1 MSTSSQSASAG
12 QGIERIFANPAREL
26 KVRFRWAMIA
36 IALLII
42 LNQLLVQP
50 AITRLT
56 SDGPVINIAGRQR
69 MLSQKLS
76 KAALALE
83 MAVQQHHGPS
93 ISARQAELS
102 EVLTIWQAAHE
113 KLTDRGIQRTGPD
126 LLSPTLRNA
135 FNELQPHF
143 DVMRSAAKQIIDK
156 TKQVAASHD
165 LPPDLSA
172 EVATVLEQEG
182 AFLTRMHQIVGL
194 YEEEARSHIDQLK
207 QTGWWIV
214 LLLLLALLFVNMGV
228 IAPATNTIDRQFAHH
243 DRQYRQLVETT
254 RDAIVVLSPERR
266 IMFANHRLA
275 ELLLV
280 KEEQLLESP
289 FENIL
294 TRPSRDLFAELDF
307 GAVTPAQSQ
316 ITLDFLRG
324 DQSAMTGLLVPQVLL
339 DLDGLP
345 AGTLLVITDISA
357 QLKAEHQSRQLKSQ
371 LDHARRL
378 TAIGEIAAGLAHEIH
393 QPLGAIANYAEG
405 SLLLIENNRCSIE
418 ELKTP
423 LERIRAAALRGGQI
437 TRSVR
442 KIAGPSV
449 DIQPEQSLNSLISE
463 VVDLYIPQAEQAQIS
478 VNVETDDSIPLLAI
492 DGLQIQQVMTNL
504 LSNAIEAIART
515 DRHSGVIQVTTH
527 LADLNTVE
535 VSVADDGPGIDPKL
549 SDRLFNAFV
558 TSRQDGVGLGLSIS
572 RTIIESHRGSIWA
585 ENRPNRGAIFRF
597 RLPTPNQLSPME
609 LVAATA

>member
-1 MSTSSQSASAG
+1 MSISKPSSAG
-12 QGIERIFANPAREL
+12 NGIERIFANPAREL
-26 KVRFRWAMIA
+26 QVRFRWAMIA

-50 AITRLT
+50 AITRLL
-56 SDGPVINIAGRQR
+56 SDAPVINIAGRQR

-76 KAALALE
+76 KVALALD
-83 MAVQQHHGPS
+83 MAVQQYHAPS
-93 ISARQAELS
+93 IAARRAELS
-102 EVLTIWQAAHE
+102 DVLTTWQAAHQI
-113 KLTDRGIQRTGPD
+113 LTDGGSQRTGPD
-126 LLSPTLRNA
+126 LLSPALRHA

-143 DVMRSAAKQIIDK
+143 DIMRTAAERILDK
-156 TKQVAASHD
+156 TQQVTRMGE
-165 LPPDLSA
+165 LYPDLSSD
-172 EVATVLEQEG
+172 VTTILEQEG
-182 AFLTRMHQIVGL
+182 EFLSRMHRIVAI
-194 YEEEARSHIDQLK
+194 YEEEARSHIDHLQR
-207 QTGWWIV
+207 TGWWIV
-214 LLLLLALLFVNMGV
+214 VLLLLALLFVNMGV

-254 RDAIVVLSPERR
+254 RDAIVVLSSERL

-280 KEEQLLESP
+280 KEEQLIESR
-289 FENIL
+289 FESIL
-294 TRPSRDLFAELDF
+294 TQPSRDLFANLEF
-307 GAVTPAQSQ
+307 GTTTPTQSL

-324 DQSAMTGLLVPQVLL
+324 DQSTMTGLLVPQVLL

-345 AGTLLVITDISA
+345 AGTLLVITDITA

-405 SLLLIENNRCSIE
+405 SLLLIEGDRCSIK
-418 ELKTP
+418 ELKIP

-437 TRSVR
+437 THSVR

-449 DIQPEQSLNSLISE
+449 DIQPQQPLNSLIGE
-463 VVDLYIPQAEQAQIS
+463 VVDLYIPQAEQAQIA
-478 VNVETDDSIPLLAI
+478 VAVKTDHLIPLLAI

-504 LSNAIEAIART
+504 LSNAIEAIARS
-515 DRHSGVIQVTTH
+515 DRRGGVIQVTTE
-527 LADLNTVE
+527 LIDSSTVE

-549 SDRLFNAFV
+549 SDGLFNAFV

-597 RLPTPNQLSPME
+597 RLPTPNQLSPIEEM
-609 LVAATA
+609 AAKA